1 MLYVIHCFDRE
12 NHLEVRQKIRSA
24 HVAYL
29 QQFGASIKAAGP
41 TLDADGAMNGSVIVL
56 ECNDMSAAQG
66 FAANDP
72 YAQADLFRKVLIQ
85 AWNKVLPQG

>member
-12 NHLEVRQKIRSA
+12 NHLDLRQKIRPA

-29 QQFGASIKAAGP
+29 QQFGAKIKAAGP
-41 TLDADGAMNGSVIVL
+41 TLDTTGTMNGSVIVL
-56 ECNDMSAAQG
+56 ECKDMSAAQH

-72 YAQADLFRKVLIQ
+72 YAKADLFRDVLIQ
-85 AWNKVLPQG
+85 AWSKVLPQD

>member
-12 NHLEVRQKIRSA
+12 NHLELRQKIRPA

-29 QQFGASIKAAGP
+29 QQIGAGIKAAGP
-41 TLDADGAMNGSVIVL
+41 TLDANGTMNGSVIVV
-56 ECNDMSAAQG
+56 ECEDTSAAQE

-72 YAQADLFRKVLIQ
+72 YAQAGLFREVLIQ
-85 AWNKVLPQG
+85 RWNKVIPQE